1 MSKPLF
7 LVSSAI
13 KTRHGKFSA
22 QERLDQTIKTL
33 ESIKS
38 KASDARILLIECSAE
53 SSVTDEESKKLE
65 PFIEGLLNYH
75 PDNQVQEIYKMAGD
89 NWDVAKN
96 FTELVVYGKALDFI
110 VRQQPQLLNDVSRVF
125 KMSGRYLLNDNF
137 DLSKHLDPVM
147 EEKYIFATRK
157 ASQFPAAV
165 TGGMTNQ
172 LSTRLWSWPTNKT
185 ALVFFRYNIMI
196 ETFIGN
202 LAQQR
207 YVDIEHLAFHY
218 FSGPYLSELP
228 LIGVEGL
235 LGPNGNQ
242 VKD

>member
-1 MSKPLF
+1 MIPLF

-13 KTRHGKFSA
+13 RTKHGVFSSE
-22 QERLDQTIKTL
+22 QRLEQTIKTL

-38 KASDARILLIECSAE
+38 RMPDARILLIECSAE
-53 SSVTDEESKKLE
+53 SSVTEEESKKLE

-75 PDNQVQEIYKMAGD
+75 PDNQVQEIYNMAGT

-96 FTELVVYGKALDFI
+96 FTELVVFGKALDFI
-110 VRQQPQLLNDVSRVF
+110 IRQQPHLLNDVNRVF
-125 KMSGRYLLNDNF
+125 KMSGRYLLNDDF
-137 DLSKHLDPVM
+137 DLSKHLDPAM
-147 EEKYIFATRK
+147 EEKYLFATRRN
-157 ASQFPAAV
+157 SQFPAAV
-165 TGGMTNQ
+165 TGGMLNQ
-172 LSTRLWSWPTNKT
+172 YMSRCWSWPTNKT

-207 YVDIEHLAFHY
+207 YVDIEHLLFHY
-218 FSGPYLSELP
+218 FSGPYASEIP
-228 LIGVEGL
+228 IIGIEGQI
-235 LGPNGNQ
+235 GPNGNL

>member
-7 LVSSAI
+7 LISSCLH
-13 KTRHGKFSA
+13 TRHGIFSA
-22 QERLDQTIKTL
+22 ETRLDQTLKTL

-38 KASDARILLIECSAE
+38 RIPDARILLIECSAE
-53 SSVTDEESKKLE
+53 NSVTEEESQKLE
-65 PFIEGLLNYH
+65 PFIEGLLNYY
-75 PDNQVQEIYKMAGD
+75 PDNQVQEIYKMAGT

-96 FTELVVYGKALDFI
+96 FTELVVFGKALDFI
-110 VRQQPQLLNDVSRVF
+110 IRQQPHLLNDISRVF
-125 KMSGRYLLNDNF
+125 KMSGRYLLNDDF

-147 EEKYIFATRK
+147 EEKYVFATRK
-157 ASQFPAAV
+157 TSQFPAAV
-165 TGGMTNQ
+165 TGGMTQQ

-218 FSGPYLSELP
+218 FSGPYLSELSS
-228 LIGVEGL
+228 IGVEGL
-235 LGPNGNQ
+235 LGPNGVT